1 MLSNMQANT
10 HSSINNRLFNI
21 KDLPTIPAIHS
32 RILKIMEDINY
43 SVDEVSKHIEKD
55 QVLSSKV
62 LKLVNSPFYGLYSD
76 VATIRRAV
84 ILLGSNIIRGIILST
99 SLFDI
104 ADKNLPGLWDHSYCC
119 STVAGFLAKRFNLIT
134 IEEIMTGALLHDI
147 GKVLIKRQL
156 PEESKEIEVV
166 AKNRGITILD
176 AEREVINITHD
187 DAGLWLAETW
197 NLPTIIKDII
207 AYHHKPS
214 ICKGHKKETAIV
226 HLSDIIV
233 KGIGVSYCNDPFVPM
248 LDEEG
253 WNVLSLSESDL
264 VDIIV
269 EVIDIVQADNAFSKY
284 IGNIKD
290 GK

>member
-1 MLSNMQANT
+1 MWTNT
-10 HSSINNRLFNI
+10 HSSINDRLFNI

-43 SVDEVSKHIEKD
+43 SVDDVSKYIEKD

-62 LKLVNSPFYGLYSD
+62 LKLINSPFYGLYSD

-84 ILLGSNIIRGIILST
+84 ILLGSNLIRGIILST
-99 SLFDI
+99 SLFDV
-104 ADKNLPGLWDHSYCC
+104 ADKTLPGLWDHSYCC

-147 GKVLIKRQL
+147 GKVLIKKQL
-156 PEESKEIEVV
+156 PEESKEIEAAV
-166 AKNRGITILD
+166 KNSGITTLD
-176 AEREVINITHD
+176 AEKAIINITHD

-197 NLPTIIKDII
+197 NLPGIIKDII
-207 AYHHKPS
+207 AYHHKPGM
-214 ICKGHKKETAIV
+214 CGGHARETAIV

-233 KGIGVSYCNDPFVPM
+233 KGIGVSCSGDHFVPM
-248 LDEEG
+248 LDEAG
-253 WNVLSLSESDL
+253 WNILSLSESDL

-269 EVIDIVQADNAFSKY
+269 EAIDIIQADKTFSRY
-284 IGNIKD
+284 IHDGKD

>member
-1 MLSNMQANT
+1 MQANT
-10 HSSINNRLFNI
+10 QLSINNRLFNI

-32 RILKIMEDINY
+32 MILKIMEDINY
-43 SVDEVSKHIEKD
+43 SVDEVSRHIEKD

-62 LKLVNSPFYGLYSD
+62 LKLVNSSFYGLYSD

-84 ILLGSNIIRGIILST
+84 ILLGSNLIRGIILST
-99 SLFDI
+99 SLFDV

-119 STVAGFLAKRFNLIT
+119 SIVAGFLAKRFNLIT

-156 PEESKEIEVV
+156 PEESKEIEAVV
-166 AKNRGITILD
+166 SSKGITILD

-187 DAGLWLAETW
+187 DVGLWLAETW
-197 NLPTIIKDII
+197 NLPAIIKDII
-207 AYHHKPS
+207 AYHHKPGS
-214 ICKGHKKETAIV
+214 CNGHKKETAIV
-226 HLSDIIV
+226 HFSDIIV

-269 EVIDIVQADNAFSKY
+269 EVMDIIQADKSL
-284 IGNIKD
+284 
-290 GK
+290 